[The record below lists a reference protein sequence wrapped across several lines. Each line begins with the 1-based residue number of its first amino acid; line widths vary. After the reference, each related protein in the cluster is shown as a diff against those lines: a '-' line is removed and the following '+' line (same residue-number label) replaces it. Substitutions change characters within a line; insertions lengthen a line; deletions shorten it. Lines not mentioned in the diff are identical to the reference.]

1 MGRFTN
7 MPRADVVQFLEANGF
22 AAYDSEPTDA
32 LREAA
37 FLHEEEERERD
48 IEEFAFPWQRLQAK

>member
-1 MGRFTN
+1 MGRFTD

-37 FLHEEEERERD
+37 FLHEEEMETAYLHWD
-48 IEEFAFPWQRLQAK
+48 LAYGSD

>member
-1 MGRFTN
+1 MGRFTD

-37 FLHEEEERERD
+37 FLHEELE
-48 IEEFAFPWQRLQAK
+48 ASK